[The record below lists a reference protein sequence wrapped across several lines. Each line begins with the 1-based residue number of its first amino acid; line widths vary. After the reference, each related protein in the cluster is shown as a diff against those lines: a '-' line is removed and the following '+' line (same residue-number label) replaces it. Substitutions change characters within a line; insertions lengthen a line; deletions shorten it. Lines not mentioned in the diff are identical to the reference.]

1 MKIGWALVFTNL
13 LLSSE
18 AQATTFQPVELEKML
33 QTSDAVVVGDF
44 LESRSVQ
51 LEDGTLATES
61 RFRIDRESG
70 LEAQDHGFADVLVYH
85 PGGAIAESA
94 QFVAGA
100 PRFVTGEKNILLLKA
115 LPDGRLWVQGLA
127 LGTFKVVQIGPRLM
141 AINPV
146 FPTHHGL
153 SLPLDVFQRRV
164 AEVKGRSMSAVISDK
179 YVLELAKE
187 RAWLPPIERS
197 GGNSRS
203 VASTWAGSDNSQEP
217 NVLDSFWL
225 IAMLSSLG
233 VLAAM
238 WRTRRHKR

>member
-1 MKIGWALVFTNL
+1 MKLAWILVFTNL
-13 LLSSE
+13 LAPVG

-33 QTSDAVVVGDF
+33 QTSDAVVIGDF
-44 LESRSVQ
+44 LGAKSVQ
-51 LEDGTLATES
+51 LEDGSIATEN
-61 RFRIDRESG
+61 RFRIDRETG
-70 LEAQDHGFADVLVYH
+70 LDAFDHGFSDVLVYY
-85 PGGAIAESA
+85 PGGVDGQSA
-94 QFVAGA
+94 QQVIGA
-100 PRFVTGEKNILLLKA
+100 PRFITGEKNVLVLKA

-164 AEVKGRSMSAVISDK
+164 ADVKGRSMVAVVSDK

-187 RAWLPPIERS
+187 RGWQPT
-197 GGNSRS
+197 GNSRS
-203 VASTWAGSDNSQEP
+203 VASVKGSADNNYEP

-225 IAMLSSLG
+225 ITMLASMG
-233 VLAAM
+233 VLVAI
-238 WRTRRHKR
+238 WRTRRHTR